1 MSLWVELYPHIS
13 SDMRFS
19 TLLGQPGSTP
29 LDLFK
34 FYVED
39 LKSRFSS
46 EKKIIRDILK
56 EKSFD
61 MNVKTTF
68 DEFAT
73 VVCEDKRSSSL
84 DAGNVK
90 LAFNSL
96 LEKVSF
102 KPAHHDLSI
111 AAVLWGRVL
120 QVLLIV
126 WFCVKIL
133 VKN

>member
-1 MSLWVELYPHIS
+1 MILICSTAGKLTSMSLWVELYPHIS
-13 SDMRFS
+13 SDIRFS
-19 TLLGQPGSTP
+19 TMLGQPGSTP

-39 LKSRFSS
+39 LKSRFHS

-56 EKSFD
+56 ELKFE
-61 MNVKTTF
+61 MGTMTTF

-90 LAFNSL
+90 LAYNSL
-96 LEKVSF
+96 LEKVRTPSVQTF
-102 KPAHHDLSI
+102 LATC
-111 AAVLWGRVL
+111 LWLFLGY
-120 QVLLIV
+120 
-126 WFCVKIL
+126 
-133 VKN
+133 